1 MEVAIRYTRSRVRIR
16 AYMTD
21 SSHSTKPLPVDQ
33 RSVWADA
40 LYSENTQ
47 RWVGSD
53 LALQGQ
59 GDKLGSW
66 ERLWLATS
74 MKWYKHRAP
83 PTLHL
88 REPGGQQVFSRWN
101 PEQMFN
107 GIYLPLLCQITTPWL
122 SKPMCANL

>member
-1 MEVAIRYTRSRVRIR
+1 MEVAIRYTRSRVGIR

-21 SSHSTKPLPVDQ
+21 SSHGAKPLPVDPGF
-33 RSVWADA
+33 VWAGA

-88 REPGGQQVFSRWN
+88 REPDSRFALARTLN
-101 PEQMFN
+101 KCLMAS
-107 GIYLPLLCQITTPWL
+107 ICHYCV
-122 SKPMCANL
+122 K